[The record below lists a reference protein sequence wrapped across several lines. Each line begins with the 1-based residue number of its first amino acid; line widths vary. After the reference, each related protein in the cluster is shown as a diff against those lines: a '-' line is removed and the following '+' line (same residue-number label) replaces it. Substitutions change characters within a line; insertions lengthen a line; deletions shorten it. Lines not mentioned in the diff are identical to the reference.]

1 MEYHSSTWL
10 VVWNLNFLTFHSV
23 GNVII
28 PTVTHSIIFQR
39 GIYIRIPPTRYPPDF
54 PTFNVAKIHQNSMS
68 CWIFQLEPPWTNVS
82 PAKVRLPD
90 AEQRIQRDPQLLW
103 RAKAKKNNKKHVS
116 HWHCY
121 WVNMA
126 LMLVE
131 GGVNLMRRL
140 EPQTEASQ
148 ATFFSCFWVFV
159 FITLSLSCW
168 FAYFQFWFSFFC
180 FGCHAFFVSICVCL
194 FVWLCFFFM
203 LVFVFVCFLFK

>member
-1 MEYHSSTWL
+1 MSSSQL
-10 VVWNLNFLTFHSV
+10 LLTPSF
-23 GNVII
+23 
-28 PTVTHSIIFQR
+28 FR
-39 GIYIRIPPTRYPPDF
+39 GVYIRIPPTRYPPDF

-82 PAKVRLPD
+82 PVKVRLPD

-148 ATFFSCFWVFV
+148 ATFFSCFCPLKPHLDGRKAQRW
-159 FITLSLSCW
+159 LSL
-168 FAYFQFWFSFFC
+168 AFQQRPQHIRSGFC
-180 FGCHAFFVSICVCL
+180 
-194 FVWLCFFFM
+194 
-203 LVFVFVCFLFK
+203 